1 MKQEYK
7 RLMQIKMTLN
17 NLEPLI
23 AYGLRESYGISQA
36 LSNVE
41 ELIISY
47 KKREKEKNE
56 TEETA

>member
-17 NLEPLI
+17 NIEPLI
-23 AYGLRESYGISQA
+23 TYGLRESYGISQA

-56 TEETA
+56 TEEIA